1 VSDAETVY
9 ESEIFPQLTVAIIYP
24 ESAQYE
30 LLSQQ
35 FKKSGHAFLLRDHD
49 MIVVDGGAVGQ
60 SWFTPDH
67 LLVIQAHE
75 AGHYMAG
82 HRQDAHASRDEA
94 LEREADWLGYNLLK
108 QKGETSAADIHS
120 QEYEARYDAPPA
132 DHDELMTHLK
142 KHLGESIQ
150 EKKLRGKK
158 TKRVLYHIGRRPAE
172 PKPKMKW
179 LTDWDSNAIDPK
191 TGEKGDFVRIGVDD
205 AWRRWWIEGPIK
217 SGVFL
222 SPNPNAISS
231 FHGRTGHV
239 YAYKVPQWVI
249 AKSGGV
255 HRFDHGSEILIPEDV
270 WNEAGDEIEFLGK
283 SMDEN
288 EVFRQYDL
296 NYARSAVDAVPP
308 GADVVPQAG
317 VAPFNLQ
324 GLRSSQ
330 HPEDV
335 IKLLT
340 SEERKKAIAAIK
352 KKYEEKSKG
361 LIIPAKPGERKG
373 MKIRSFDSGLDKKDQ
388 ELMDLLQKHM
398 NEAAL
403 REHVRGLLAEEN
415 VLAMGMCFPFTY
427 QKAKEWF
434 DQHIDRTKPRGKG
447 VHPDLDNKDK
457 FKVVHGTVTDKWK
470 KPSKPVVHA
479 WVEMGDLVFDDQ
491 TKFTKPD
498 GIDREFYYDMYQP
511 DPKKEYT
518 ATEVM
523 ANCVRHG
530 GEGPWDE
537 GLYTM
542 MQQRDAWLK
551 EYVQRVMNEEADDE
565 PSQDALEAYMQEYE
579 SIAQENPIDWR
590 ARYFV
595 MGKTDDGKYCLV
607 QTSLQI
613 FDEAINMGSI
623 QTTPPGECEGKGYA
637 SKVMQRLVDLADKHG
652 VVMSL
657 DPYPFGQKTLGV
669 GDLKGWYKRVGFKP
683 DRNWGGEWRRK
694 PLAKE
699 GKTRGRTRSRHIKI
713 FGSRRTES
721 LLKEGT
727 ELGDC
732 YEAAGKYMMDNC
744 MIGDCDLV
752 LVHGEVSG
760 QGSLEGVRYGHAWV
774 EDGDTVIDKSNG
786 RDLRVPKAFYYTLG
800 QISSETFDNE
810 GYSPMGGQ
818 NVHKYTWEEA
828 REKIIESEHWGPW
841 DLETSTGL

>member
-403 REHVRGLLAEEN
+403 REYVRGLL
-415 VLAMGMCFPFTY
+415 V
-427 QKAKEWF
+427 
-434 DQHIDRTKPRGKG
+434 
-447 VHPDLDNKDK
+447 
-457 FKVVHGTVTDKWK
+457 
-470 KPSKPVVHA
+470 
-479 WVEMGDLVFDDQ
+479 
-491 TKFTKPD
+491 
-498 GIDREFYYDMYQP
+498 
-511 DPKKEYT
+511 
-518 ATEVM
+518 
-523 ANCVRHG
+523 
-530 GEGPWDE
+530 
-537 GLYTM
+537 
-542 MQQRDAWLK
+542 
-551 EYVQRVMNEEADDE
+551 EEADDE

-786 RDLRVPKAFYYTLG
+786 RDLRVPKVFYYTLG
-800 QISSETFDNE
+800 QISSETFDDE